1 MVFGVR
7 IRNIKEQRDTYLRLK
22 NFDELEDVCKKLND
36 GDPNRELY
44 KGLLRNDIFIYKD
57 KYSYSLAQ
65 KFSARL
71 VNSRTYEDLWMDKAS
86 WEYFTEEYPHKSYQY
101 TQVAMCREPEE

>member
-86 WEYFTEEYPHKSYQY
+86 WGVLYRGVSS
-101 TQVAMCREPEE
+101 QVISIHSSRNV